1 MILRLLLAML
11 TLPVALRESPQSLP
25 QPLYTLRRPSY
36 SFASQAR
43 CSGFLR
49 RPPAMADG
57 WTRGA
62 RRNPLPRNYAPRAS
76 ETPTRRGERISRG
89 KSLM

>member
-1 MILRLLLAML
+1 ML
-11 TLPVALRESPQSLP
+11 TLPVALRESPLSLP

-62 RRNPLPRNYAPRAS
+62 RRNPLPRNYAPGFRD
-76 ETPTRRGERISRG
+76 PDPSRG
-89 KSLM
+89 TYISW